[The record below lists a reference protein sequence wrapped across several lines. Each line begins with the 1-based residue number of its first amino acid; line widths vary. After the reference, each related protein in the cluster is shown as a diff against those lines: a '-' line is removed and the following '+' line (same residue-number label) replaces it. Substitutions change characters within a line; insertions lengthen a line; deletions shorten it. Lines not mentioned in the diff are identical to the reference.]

1 MSGLLQTGSTLCS
14 SQRSTNSAHPQL
26 KPILMA
32 RNSSLGENVPP
43 SNGSSE
49 NRSQQQQQQ
58 QNHLAP
64 PPVAPDSPRPQKSD
78 QSPLASVGLTVPL
91 PSTGGN
97 TTKK

>member
-1 MSGLLQTGSTLCS
+1 MSGLLQNGSTLCS
-14 SQRSTNSAHPQL
+14 SQRSSNSAHPQL

-43 SNGSSE
+43 SSYE
-49 NRSQQQQQQ
+49 NRSQQQQQ

-91 PSTGGN
+91 PNTGAN
-97 TTKK
+97 TAKK